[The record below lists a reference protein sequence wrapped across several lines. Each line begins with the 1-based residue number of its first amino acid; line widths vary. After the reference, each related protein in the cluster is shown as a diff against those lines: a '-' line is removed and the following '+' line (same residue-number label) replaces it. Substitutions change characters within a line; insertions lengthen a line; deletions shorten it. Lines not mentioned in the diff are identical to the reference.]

1 MYIFFPGLSNDLVEI
16 NRAVTMSGA
25 MHLTLQTTVV
35 ILLTVMENL
44 SHSGIS
50 STLMTTTLET

>member
-35 ILLTVMENL
+35 ILLTVMENS
-44 SHSGIS
+44 SHLGM
-50 STLMTTTLET
+50 STLMTITPAT